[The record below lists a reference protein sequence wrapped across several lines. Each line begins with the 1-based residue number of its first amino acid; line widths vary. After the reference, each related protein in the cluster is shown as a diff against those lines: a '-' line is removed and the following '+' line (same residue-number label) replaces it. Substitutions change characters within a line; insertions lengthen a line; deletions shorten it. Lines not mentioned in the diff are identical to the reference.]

1 MLVMNPQPSGQAR
14 VIPRTFRL
22 RDNNFFLNNKIS
34 IKRLFYIDV
43 IEWS

>member
-22 RDNNFFLNNKIS
+22 RANNFFLNNKT